1 MRRFPRALDIHE
13 VTIQSNGLQELVRH
27 RLSRKR
33 YLVHLPHT
41 YRLNSLIVD
50 VENVVEVHEA
60 LVARL
65 GCATKE
71 LYL

>member
-1 MRRFPRALDIHE
+1 MRRFPRALEIPE
-13 VTIQSNGLQELVRH
+13 AKIRSNVLQELVRH

-33 YLVHLPHT
+33 YLVQLPHT
-41 YRLNSLIVD
+41 YRLNSLIVN